1 MMYAASVR
9 HCAAMRQRH
18 TCRMNVMP
26 VRRLHAFEVSGD
38 EFDQEVG
45 PVESEKFSGFRHRL
59 WETSAG
65 VNPLAYCFSL

>member
-1 MMYAASVR
+1 
-9 HCAAMRQRH
+9 
-18 TCRMNVMP
+18 MNVMP